1 MWCDVFEVTMENT
14 KTRHPRNFLHLNLIK
29 SLAMK
34 YCVADG
40 YLFQST
46 AAAAVVEILFFVWL
60 FDNEGKTIFIIR
72 VVVFVQ

>member
-1 MWCDVFEVTMENT
+1 MENT

-46 AAAAVVEILFFVWL
+46 AAAVVEILFLYSSL
-60 FDNEGKTIFIIR
+60 FDCLIMKVKQFS
-72 VVVFVQ
+72 